1 MDGFEFGLLG
11 GIFSTNQHV
20 NEEPDSTQKSD
31 GKYEFTTEYVP
42 PDVSEIPQP
51 VFQKQQ
57 KPSNV
62 ESLVPVVV
70 GKVLSNIVDPNQKLK
85 VFGTPVFGMCVVGQ
99 VKNLEKFPSVFQFD
113 LDDSTGVIRVHF
125 SNVSL
130 ELDDFDYVQIVGS
143 LVLLSMDNFY
153 IDSQH
158 LINYGKYS
166 KAVED
171 RIRYHNVL
179 VAYAAYNL
187 DLGEKL
193 KLQNKH
199 VGKMSD
205 LPGPSNGQ
213 DFKDAKLGPEYDHIT
228 NELEILVIKYLK
240 STPEGISKKTPL
252 FEALMNT
259 HQGIFVFS
267 SIFMNFFNF

>member
-11 GIFSTNQHV
+11 GIFSGNQQV
-20 NEEPDSTQKSD
+20 NEEPESSQKSD
-31 GKYEFTTEYVP
+31 NKYEYTTEYVP
-42 PDVSEIPQP
+42 PDVSEVPQP
-51 VFQKQQ
+51 IFQKQQ
-57 KPSNV
+57 KPTNV
-62 ESLVPVVV
+62 DSLVPVVV

-85 VFGTPVFGMCVVGQ
+85 IFGTPVFGMCVVGQ

-113 LDDSTGVIRVHF
+113 LDDSTGVIKVHF

-130 ELDDFDYVQIVGS
+130 ELDDLDYVQIVGS

-171 RIRYHNVL
+171 RIKYHNVL

-187 DLGEKL
+187 DLSERL
-193 KLQNKH
+193 RLQNKH
-199 VGKMSD
+199 VGKVSD
-205 LPGPSNGQ
+205 MPGPSGVGN
-213 DFKDAKLGPEYDHIT
+213 FKEVKLGPEYDHIK

-240 STPEGISKKTPL
+240 STPEGISKKAPL
-252 FEALMNT
+252 YQALMHT
-259 HQGIFVFS
+259 HQGIFTFLQVL
-267 SIFMNFFNF
+267 IYNYKL